1 MSKKSK
7 NKKKIRK
14 LEDKPDFSVNIDS
27 TGGKEIFQDYM
38 MSEDFD
44 AGLKYEKK
52 AFDDRPKKS
61 NSVVHREEKKYLE
74 TINCKLDLHG
84 MTSLE
89 AIEHLS
95 EFIEAKSSECRYLK
109 LKIITGRG
117 VHSKVGGPVL
127 VKDIYEFVLE
137 RYSNLI
143 QEIDDPPADTILDGL
158 AIRGYFNVHL
168 KY

>member
-7 NKKKIRK
+7 NKKIRK

-38 MSEDFD
+38 KSEDFD
-44 AGLKYEKK
+44 AGLKYEK
-52 AFDDRPKKS
+52 AFDARPKKS
-61 NSVVHREEKKYLE
+61 NSVVQREEKKYLE
-74 TINCKLDLHG
+74 TINCELDLHG